1 MSSLH
6 HPEGKE
12 TTMWNHRIVKRVQK
26 LGSEEFTSYGI
37 YEVYY
42 DEKGQPN
49 GITESPVEPFGE
61 NATELL
67 ASWAMMSSAF
77 TKPIL
82 DYEEFVNKD
91 SEGITLEDLTSI
103 SNITFKHDEVPVTKK
118 ELRKIH
124 YERSKERELAEI
136 IYSNECVDKSP
147 EKVFDFGLSIL
158 RNGNS
163 RPKA

>member
-1 MSSLH
+1 
-6 HPEGKE
+6 
-12 TTMWNHRIVKRVQK
+12 MWNHRIVKRVQK

-49 GITESPVEPFGE
+49 GITESPVESFGE

-103 SNITFKHDEVPVTKK
+103 SNITFKHDEVPVTKR
-118 ELRKIH
+118 ELRRIH

-147 EKVFDFGLSIL
+147 EKVFDFAMAIL

>member
-1 MSSLH
+1 MRNLH
-6 HPEGKE
+6 HPKDKE
-12 TTMWNHRIVKRVQK
+12 QTMWNHRIVKRVQK
-26 LGSEEFTSYGI
+26 LGSEEFTTYGI

-42 DEKGQPN
+42 DERGQPN

-67 ASWAMMSSAF
+67 VSWGMMVSAF

-82 DYEEFVNKD
+82 DYDEFVNKD
-91 SEGITLEDLTSI
+91 SQDIKLEDFTGLD
-103 SNITFKHDEVPVTKK
+103 NITFKHDEVPVTKR

-136 IYSNECVDKSP
+136 IFSNECVDKSP
-147 EKVFDFGLSIL
+147 EKVFEFAMAVLK
-158 RNGNS
+158 NGNS
-163 RPKA
+163 KPKA

>member
-1 MSSLH
+1 
-6 HPEGKE
+6 
-12 TTMWNHRIVKRVQK
+12 MWNHRIVKRVQK

-67 ASWAMMSSAF
+67 ASWTMMSGAF

-103 SNITFKHDEVPVTKK
+103 SNITFKHDEVPVTKR

-158 RNGNS
+158 RHGNGK
-163 RPKA
+163 PKA

>member
-1 MSSLH
+1 
-6 HPEGKE
+6 
-12 TTMWNHRIVKRVQK
+12 MWNHRIVKRVQK

-49 GITESPVEPFGE
+49 GITESPVESFGE

-103 SNITFKHDEVPVTKK
+103 SNITFKHDEVPVTKR

-136 IYSNECVDKSP
+136 IFSNECVDKSP
-147 EKVFDFGLSIL
+147 EKVFDFAMAML